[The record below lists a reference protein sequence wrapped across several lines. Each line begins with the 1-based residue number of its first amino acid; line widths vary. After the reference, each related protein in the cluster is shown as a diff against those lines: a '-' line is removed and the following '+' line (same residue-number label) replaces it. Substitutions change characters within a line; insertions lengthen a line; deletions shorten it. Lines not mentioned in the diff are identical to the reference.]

1 MSKTRSKALKSTGED
16 ADQDMPSSQLQQI
29 LSKLDENK
37 ASADKQYQSLLTAI
51 NKINS
56 RLDALELE
64 QQELAKGLDFT
75 NQEVTELQ
83 KKHESLSST
92 VADLKDIIDN
102 RQADKQNVINA
113 VDKIEN
119 EKNQKAL
126 IISNIPESRN
136 EDSTKVILTLA
147 EHLGAQIHPTDIET
161 TFRIKND
168 SAPKPPLIMI
178 KFNNSSARE
187 NLYNA
192 RKNFNKKAVTT
203 STLGFRGSSKNIYIN
218 EVLSKTQQKLF
229 FLARKKKVELK
240 WRYVWT
246 YRGQVFMRQTKET
259 DAIKIAS
266 TECLSQLTA
275 TTPEH
280 NGQA

>member
-126 IISNIPESRN
+126 LISNIPESRN

-168 SAPKPPLIMI
+168 SAPKPPLMMI

-280 NGQA
+280 TGQA

>member
-126 IISNIPESRN
+126 LISNIPESRN

-168 SAPKPPLIMI
+168 SAPKPPLMMI

>member
-126 IISNIPESRN
+126 LISNIPESRN

-218 EVLSKTQQKLF
+218 EALLKTQQKLF

>member
-1 MSKTRSKALKSTGED
+1 MLFRS
-16 ADQDMPSSQLQQI
+16 DQDLPSSQLQQI

-126 IISNIPESRN
+126 LISNIPESRN

>member
-37 ASADKQYQSLLTAI
+37 ASADKQYQSLLTSI

-126 IISNIPESRN
+126 LISNIPESRN

>member
-126 IISNIPESRN
+126 LISNIPESRN

-218 EVLSKTQQKLF
+218 EALLKTQQKLF

-246 YRGQVFMRQTKET
+246 YRGQVFMRQTKDT

-266 TECLSQLTA
+266 TECLSQLPA

-280 NGQA
+280 IGQA

>member
-1 MSKTRSKALKSTGED
+1 MSKTSSKALKSTGED

-126 IISNIPESRN
+126 LISNIPESRN

>member
-126 IISNIPESRN
+126 LISNIPESRN